1 MSQHGLAAFESTL
14 QTSYAWLN
22 DLMEEL
28 GWTDRHRAYQ
38 ALRSVLHAVRDRLTI
53 DEAADLG
60 AQLPMLLRGMY
71 YEGWNP
77 ADTPIPGRSREDFL
91 APIAETF
98 HEHPEITPEGVVWA
112 VFKVMEQHISW
123 GEMQEVKHMLPD
135 KIRALCP

>member
-1 MSQHGLAAFESTL
+1 MSHHGLPVFESTL
-14 QTSYAWLN
+14 QTSYEWLN

-38 ALRSVLHAVRDRLTI
+38 ALRAVLHAVRDRLTI

-60 AQLPMLLRGMY
+60 AQLPMLLRGMF

-77 ADTPIPGRSREDFL
+77 ADIPVPGQRREDFL
-91 APIAETF
+91 APIGEVF
-98 HEHPEITPEGVVWA
+98 HGHPEILPEELVWA
-112 VFKVMEQHISW
+112 VFKGVEAHVSW
-123 GEMQEVKHMLPD
+123 GEMYEVKHMLPD

>member
-1 MSQHGLAAFESTL
+1 MSQHGLPVFESTL
-14 QTSYAWLN
+14 QTSYGWLN

-38 ALRSVLHAVRDRLTI
+38 ALRAVLHSVRNRLTV

-71 YEGWNP
+71 YEGWVP
-77 ADTPIPGRSREDFL
+77 ADTPVPGRSREDFL
-91 APIAETF
+91 LPISESLHA
-98 HEHPEITPEGVVWA
+98 HPEVMPEEVVWA
-112 VFKVMEQHISW
+112 VFKVLEKHVSW
-123 GEMQEVKHMLPD
+123 GEMSDVKAMLPD